1 MRPKYERLHEGRRSP
16 LSSADS
22 GYNAERLLMGGHEG
36 GKTYKPSS
44 QRSAHKV
51 GGMVRE
57 NHACGGSTGG
67 REDHGIGGAIGS
79 ILGHLLP
86 FKEGGKVSNKHLE
99 MLHQNPHIMKMIKK
113 RHQELSRMKG
123 DMGHHE
129 QREHHFLGSLIRGA
143 KALYGMARP
152 MMGKAMQMAKPM
164 MSKAIQNYGP
174 KAAQMA
180 APYVSKGMDYIG
192 NKLPS
197 SVKQIGQAAMPAV
210 RTGINMLEQKSPGFA
225 KGMGMARE
233 GAHAMGFEP
242 KFKKGGRVAAGKR
255 SRHAAGAVAKHR
267 LDMY

>member
-67 REDHGIGGAIGS
+67 REDHGIGGS
-79 ILGHLLP
+79 ILGHLANFLP

-123 DMGHHE
+123 DMGQHH

-143 KALYGMARP
+143 KALYGMA
-152 MMGKAMQMAKPM
+152 KPM
-164 MSKAIQNYGP
+164 ISKGIQNYGP
-174 KAAQMA
+174 KVAQKAAQMA
-180 APYVSKGMDYIG
+180 APHVSRGMEYLS

-197 SVKQIGQAAMPAV
+197 SVKKIGQAAMPAV